1 MRPGDI
7 YACTKGTY
15 IGSNL
20 VFMESHDDEC
30 GFLNLPDMV
39 NMKISTADVKSG
51 LDSGVL
57 ELLESLPDDI
67 IHICEKQYE
76 KNSNSR
82 Q

>member
-1 MRPGDI
+1 MTTGDM

-20 VFMESHDDEC
+20 VLIEHDDQEC

-39 NMKISTADVKSG
+39 NMKIPTADVQSG
-51 LDSGVL
+51 VDTGVL

-67 IHICEKQYE
+67 ICICEKQYE
-76 KNSNSR
+76 KNSNTG
-82 Q
+82 